1 MMKHRRPALKRAKAQ
16 AMVETALML
25 PILLLLLV
33 GIVDLG
39 RIFYYEIALA
49 NAARE
54 GARVGTNSG
63 ATNATVQAAVIAAA
77 RPVEITAANTVISP
91 ASSRS
96 ASSGQTVTV
105 TVSFALPMV
114 TPGMSAVFAPFLTDG
129 KFSVVQSAAMVVI

>member
-1 MMKHRRPALKRAKAQ
+1 
-16 AMVETALML
+16 
-25 PILLLLLV
+25 
-33 GIVDLG
+33 
-39 RIFYYEIALA
+39 
-49 NAARE
+49 
-54 GARVGTNSG
+54 VGTNAA
-63 ATNATVQAAVIAAA
+63 ATDATVQAAVIAAA
-77 RPVEITAANTVISP
+77 RPVELTAANTVISP